1 MTAELYIYLS
11 IINLCIF
18 LSVYPSI
25 YLSFYLFIFFSF
37 VFFNFTNLNISETL
51 SWQPSRRIIF
61 LAFTF
66 TLIQIKNRM
75 MTRQMTTMNQR
86 MRCLRKQ
93 RGVPQPIKTFLSEI
107 LWHKF
112 QTCLLMKTLGSKPNT
127 MYGFHSQ
134 YNYYIDCMVHFYEFA
149 VNTNMLSIYT
159 QLNTWLTGH
168 SKGWATFL
176 HRGKE
181 TWK

>member
-51 SWQPSRRIIF
+51 SWQPSRRISF
-61 LAFTF
+61 LSFTF

-134 YNYYIDCMVHFYEFA
+134 YNYYIDLH
-149 VNTNMLSIYT
+149 
-159 QLNTWLTGH
+159 G
-168 SKGWATFL
+168 TFL
-176 HRGKE
+176 WICSEYKYVKHLHSIKHMIDRTFQGVSYIPA
-181 TWK
+181 